1 MGETSPTVYHV
12 ILENIMNKYME
23 QLKQIILEE
32 LAGEDIRVF
41 LFGSRARG
49 THRSGSDV
57 DIGLMPTKTMDP
69 IGIAVLRERIEASNI
84 PYKVDIVNFQDV
96 SDEFRKSALRGAVI
110 WKN

>member
-1 MGETSPTVYHV
+1 
-12 ILENIMNKYME
+12 MNKYIE

-57 DIGLMPTKTMDP
+57 DIGLIPAKTMDSV
-69 IGIAVLRERIEASNI
+69 GIAVLRARIEESNI
-84 PYKVDIVNFQDV
+84 PYKVDIVNFHDV
-96 SDEFRKSALRGAVI
+96 SDDFRNSALRGAVI